1 MQVSASE
8 AAAVAPRSVV
18 VEVADLKVTDDPNGV
33 LITYALGSC
42 IAVCVHDPVLHLAG
56 MIHYMLP
63 VSKVSPEKA
72 KIKPAMFADTGVPLL
87 FRELYALGANKKN
100 LVVKAVGGGSL
111 YDDKGLFNI
120 GKRNHTVLRKLLW
133 KNNILIAAED
143 TGGRKSRTTRF
154 FAQDGRVIV
163 SSGGEETLL

>member
-1 MQVSASE
+1 MLVSASE
-8 AAAVAPRSVV
+8 AADIAPKNLV
-18 VEVADLKVTDDPNGV
+18 VEVADLKVTDDPDTV
-33 LITYALGSC
+33 LVTYALGSC
-42 IAVCVHDPVLHLAG
+42 IAVCVHDPTLHLAG

-72 KIKPAMFADTGVPLL
+72 QIKPAMFADTGVPML
-87 FRELYALGANKKN
+87 FRELYALGAVKKN
-100 LVVKAVGGGSL
+100 LVVKVVGGGSL

-133 KNNILIAAED
+133 KNGVLITSED

-154 FAQDGRVIV
+154 FVRDGRVLV
-163 SSGGEETLL
+163 SSGGEETVL